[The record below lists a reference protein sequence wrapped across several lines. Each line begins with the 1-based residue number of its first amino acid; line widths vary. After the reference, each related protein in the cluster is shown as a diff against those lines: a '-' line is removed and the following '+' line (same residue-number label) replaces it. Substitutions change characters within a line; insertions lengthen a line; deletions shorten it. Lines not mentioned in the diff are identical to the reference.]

1 MFNINSW
8 FESLLTSWWSWKVS
22 TRAVQLK
29 VARDGHVCG
38 RSVSELRAFLA
49 CISLDTY
56 RHIRACRKQ
65 GIAAT
70 YWPFR

>member
-1 MFNINSW
+1 MDKRLENA
-8 FESLLTSWWSWKVS
+8 LTSWWSWKVGC
-22 TRAVQLK
+22 TATAIK
-29 VARDGHVCG
+29 VARDGHVTG
-38 RSVSELRAFLA
+38 RPVSLIRAFLA